1 MVNEALAQQGDI
13 SAIRDKDERIQD
25 ANATTQSIDME
36 KILSSLDDIPN
47 DVIASL
53 SDVVSSLSSISSSR
67 LNQDVSLDSQSVEST
82 LLAQPDPSPIPQSSF
97 PAVVSLVY
105 GVESEKV
112 TFATI
117 CIVTT
122 F

>member
-47 DVIASL
+47 DVMASL
-53 SDVVSSLSSISSSR
+53 SDVVSSLSSISSSP

-82 LLAQPDPSPIPQSSF
+82 LLAQPDPSPIPQSTF

-122 F
+122 L

>member
-47 DVIASL
+47 DVMASL
-53 SDVVSSLSSISSSR
+53 SDVVSSLSSISNSP

-122 F
+122 L

>member
-47 DVIASL
+47 DVMASL
-53 SDVVSSLSSISSSR
+53 SDVVSSLSSISSSP

-82 LLAQPDPSPIPQSSF
+82 LLAQPDSSPIPQSSF

-122 F
+122 L